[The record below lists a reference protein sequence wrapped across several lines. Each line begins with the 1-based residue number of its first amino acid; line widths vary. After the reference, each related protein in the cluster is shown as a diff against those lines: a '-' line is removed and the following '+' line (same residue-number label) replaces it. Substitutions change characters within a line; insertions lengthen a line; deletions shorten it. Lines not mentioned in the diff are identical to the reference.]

1 MSNSVIFAVRFLRG
15 SYESRCCDLFAG
27 RRDPAEE
34 MKSENRAL
42 AAHFSQSRR
51 AKMER
56 AGERISR
63 GFQECFALL
72 AES

>member
-1 MSNSVIFAVRFLRG
+1 
-15 SYESRCCDLFAG
+15 
-27 RRDPAEE
+27 